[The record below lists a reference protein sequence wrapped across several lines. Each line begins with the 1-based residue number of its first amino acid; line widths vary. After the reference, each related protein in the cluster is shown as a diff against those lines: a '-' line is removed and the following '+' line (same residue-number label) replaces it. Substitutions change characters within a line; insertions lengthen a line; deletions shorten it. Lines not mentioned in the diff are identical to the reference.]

1 MIRLRRPPERF
12 NSAAEFVDGRSLVT
26 PECLERLV
34 ANLAAAKFPEEDGD
48 VALHLFFQRYVRAQP
63 TAALGKDRLG
73 FCLDFCLGLARGPAE
88 QK

>member
-1 MIRLRRPPERF
+1 MREAPSRF

-34 ANLAAAKFPEEDGD
+34 ANPAAAKFPEEDGD

-63 TAALGKDRLG
+63 TLRWASAGWASG
-73 FCLDFCLGLARGPAE
+73 SSSASVWPEG
-88 QK
+88 Q